1 MSNIIIPTEQ
11 TSLVKNYQERLAP
24 LVEAL
29 DASAVAECVECGRTL
44 GGILGA
50 FQWGLA
56 HGLGECSNCGFPYV
70 YYHRHEVPPFH
81 ESGDP
86 MEQAGK
92 PREILFMA
100 FVPNA
105 DIPLSEDAPEAANQG
120 HRYG

>member
-1 MSNIIIPTEQ
+1 MSNVIIPAEQ
-11 TSLVKNYQERLAP
+11 GSLVKNYQERLAP

-29 DASAVAECVECGRTL
+29 DASAVAECVDCGMKL
-44 GGILGA
+44 GGLLGM
-50 FQWGLA
+50 FTWGIV

-70 YYHRHEVPPFH
+70 YYHYHEVPPFH

-92 PREILFMA
+92 PREVLFMA

-105 DIPLSEDAPEAANQG
+105 DIPLSEERAEEREAV
-120 HRYG
+120 R

>member
-1 MSNIIIPTEQ
+1 MSNIIIPAEQ
-11 TSLVKNYQERLAP
+11 ASLVKNYQERLAP

-70 YYHRHEVPPFH
+70 YYHYHEVSPAIPV
-81 ESGDP
+81 P
-86 MEQAGK
+86 MRY
-92 PREILFMA
+92 PRRAEELLLMA

-105 DIPLSEDAPEAANQG
+105 DIPLAEKS
-120 HRYG
+120 